1 MMTRLVARAALGFAA
16 LASAAVLGQPAAG
29 QKYPARPVK
38 IVVAF
43 TAGGSTDVVARLVA
57 QRLAERLGQS
67 FVVENKP
74 GGGGNIGTE
83 IAVRAAPDGY
93 TLLIDSVGPIAVN
106 PTLYSKLAYDPQ
118 TDLVPI
124 AYICNVPNVLV
135 VPAALGVKTMEQ
147 FIAYAKVHSG
157 ELNYASTGVGTSAHL
172 SSYMLAARAGFQATH
187 IPYKGAEGLKDLL
200 GGRIQFAFATIP
212 SVIGNIHAGQL
223 VAIAVSSPHPS
234 RSLPGVPTVAESG
247 FPGFEAGSW
256 FGLFAPKGTPPE
268 IVALLNQE
276 MNEIIKEPA
285 IEKRLVDEG
294 ADPIGGTPADFG
306 AFVKSETDKWRVV
319 VRESGAKAD

>member
-1 MMTRLVARAALGFAA
+1 MTRLVSLALGVL
-16 LASAAVLGQPAAG
+16 LASGILSGPAWA
-29 QKYPARPVK
+29 QKYPSRPVK
-38 IVVAF
+38 VVVAF

-57 QRLAERLGQS
+57 QRLAERMGQS

-83 IAVRAAPDGY
+83 IVVRAAPDGY
-93 TLLIDSVGPIAVN
+93 TLLVDSVGPIAVN
-106 PTLYSKLAYDPQ
+106 PTLYSKLPYDPQ

-135 VPAALGVKTMEQ
+135 VPASIGVKTMEQ
-147 FIAYAKVHSG
+147 FLAYAKKHTG
-157 ELNYASTGVGTSAHL
+157 DLNYASTGVGTSAHL
-172 SSYMLAARAGFQATH
+172 SSYMLASRAGFQATH

-200 GGRIQFAFATIP
+200 AGRVQFAFATIP
-212 SVIGNIHAGQL
+212 SVIGHIHAGRL
-223 VAIAVSSPHPS
+223 VAIAVSSPHRS
-234 RSLPGVPTVAESG
+234 RSLPDVPTVAEAG

-256 FGLFAPKGTPPE
+256 FGLFAPKGISPE
-268 IVALLNQE
+268 VVAALNLE
-276 MNEIIKEPA
+276 TNEIIKEPA

-294 ADPIGGTPADFG
+294 ADPVGGTPTEFG

-319 VRESGAKAD
+319 VQESGAKVD

>member
-1 MMTRLVARAALGFAA
+1 MMTRLLA
-16 LASAAVLGQPAAG
+16 LAACGLVALAAAPQSAWA

-43 TAGGSTDVVARLVA
+43 TAGGSTDVVARLLS
-57 QRLAERLGQS
+57 QRFADRMGQP
-67 FVVENKP
+67 FVIENKP

-83 IAVRAAPDGY
+83 VVVRAAPDGY
-93 TLLIDSVGPIAVN
+93 TLLVDSVGPIAVN

-135 VPAALGVKTMEQ
+135 VPSSLGVKTMEQ
-147 FIAYAKVHSG
+147 LIAYAKAHKG
-157 ELNYASTGVGTSAHL
+157 EMNYASTGVGTSAHL
-172 SSYMLAARAGFQATH
+172 SSYMLASRAGFEATH
-187 IPYKGAEGLKDLL
+187 IPYKGAEALKDLL
-200 GGRIQFAFATIP
+200 TGRVQFMFATIP
-212 SVIGNIHAGQL
+212 SVIAHIRAGTL

-234 RSLPGVPTVAESG
+234 RSLPGVPTVAELG

-256 FGLFAPKGTPPE
+256 FGLFAPRGTPADV
-268 IVALLNQE
+268 VARLNE
-276 MNEIIKEPA
+276 ETNEIIKEPA

-294 ADPIGGTPADFG
+294 ADPIGGTPAEFG

-319 VRESGAKAD
+319 VRESGAKVD

>member
-1 MMTRLVARAALGFAA
+1 MMTRLFA
-16 LASAAVLGQPAAG
+16 LAAWALAACAAFPQAAWA

-43 TAGGSTDVVARLVA
+43 TAGGSTDVVARLLA
-57 QRLAERLGQS
+57 QRLAERMGQP

-83 IAVRAAPDGY
+83 AVVRAAPDGY
-93 TLLIDSVGPIAVN
+93 TLLVDSVGPIAVN

-135 VPAALGVKTMEQ
+135 VPASLGVKTMEQ
-147 FIAYAKVHSG
+147 LVAYAKAHAG
-157 ELNYASTGVGTSAHL
+157 QMNYASTGVGTSAHL
-172 SSYMLAARAGFQATH
+172 ASYMLASRAGFEATH
-187 IPYKGAEGLKDLL
+187 IPYKGAEALKDLL
-200 GGRIQFAFATIP
+200 TGRVQFMFATIP
-212 SVIGNIHAGQL
+212 SVISHIRAGTL

-234 RSLPGVPTVAESG
+234 RSLPGVPTVAELG

-256 FGLFAPKGTPPE
+256 FGLFAPRATAGE
-268 IVALLNQE
+268 IVAALNHE
-276 MNEIIKEPA
+276 TNEIIKEAA

-294 ADPIGGTPADFG
+294 ADPIGGTSAEFG

-319 VRESGAKAD
+319 VRDSGAKVD

>member
-1 MMTRLVARAALGFAA
+1 MMTRLFAVAACTLTALAAL
-16 LASAAVLGQPAAG
+16 L
-29 QKYPARPVK
+29 
-38 IVVAF
+38 
-43 TAGGSTDVVARLVA
+43 
-57 QRLAERLGQS
+57 
-67 FVVENKP
+67 
-74 GGGGNIGTE
+74 GTE
-83 IAVRAAPDGY
+83 IVVRAAPDGY
-93 TLLIDSVGPIAVN
+93 TLLVDSVGPIAVN

-135 VPAALGVKTMEQ
+135 VPASLGVKTMDQ
-147 FIAYAKVHSG
+147 FIAYAKKHSG

-172 SSYMLAARAGFQATH
+172 SSYMLASRAGFQATH

-200 GGRIQFAFATIP
+200 GGRVQFAFATIP
-212 SVIGNIHAGQL
+212 SVIGHIRSGTL
-223 VAIAVSSPHPS
+223 TAIAVSSPQPS

-256 FGLFAPKGTPPE
+256 FGLFAPKGTSPE
-268 IVALLNQE
+268 IVAALNQVT
-276 MNEIIKEPA
+276 NEIIKEPE

-294 ADPIGGTPADFG
+294 ADPVGGTPAQFG
-306 AFVKSETDKWRVV
+306 AFVKTETDKWRVV